1 MSHLDPDTL
10 TLLAFGEESEG
21 AGGHLADC
29 GTCAADLALLRRTVA
44 AGRAIDRSERVPAPP
59 ALVWDRI
66 AEELALDARPAP
78 APAHGRNGD
87 GPSGTNHTAA
97 LQAPAAEPTT
107 AEQQAH
113 AAESPTAKPPAPVAE
128 SPTAEPPVPVAES
141 PTAEPPAAEPAASL
155 ATAPAAAD
163 ATAAAVAPSA
173 APITDAPTP
182 DAPPSMP
189 AIAESVARGG
199 GATPLAGPAAA
210 AAPSAPGDTRPPSGP
225 RSRAR
230 ASKRRRTSLI
240 MGGLVGLAIL
250 ATVATVG
257 LSSARPRV
265 VAEAALA
272 PLGGSSVEG
281 SAQLVERDGAL
292 ELRVDLDAA
301 AADPDRYYELWLL
314 DDSGDRLV
322 SLGPVAGGGVHPLPA
337 GLTVADFPVVD
348 VSSERFDGDPSH
360 SGDSLSR
367 GTLPV

>member
-21 AGGHLADC
+21 AGGHLAGC

-44 AGRAIDRSERVPAPP
+44 AGRAIDRTERVPAPP

-66 AEELALDARPAP
+66 VEELALDTGPAP
-78 APAHGRNGD
+78 APAHGRNGI
-87 GPSGTNHTAA
+87 GPSRTNHTAD
-97 LQAPAAEPTT
+97 APPAPT
-107 AEQQAH
+107 
-113 AAESPTAKPPAPVAE
+113 AESPTAAPPAPPA
-128 SPTAEPPVPVAES
+128 A
-141 PTAEPPAAEPAASL
+141 AAEPAPSP
-155 ATAPAAAD
+155 ATAPATAE
-163 ATAAAVAPSA
+163 ATAAADAPSA
-173 APITDAPTP
+173 APIPDAPTA
-182 DAPPSMP
+182 DAPPS
-189 AIAESVARGG
+189 ATAEAVARAG
-199 GATPLAGPAAA
+199 GATPLAGPS
-210 AAPSAPGDTRPPSGP
+210 AAPSAPGDTRPPAGP

-250 ATVATVG
+250 ATVAALG
-257 LSSARPRV
+257 LPSARPRV

-272 PLGGSSVEG
+272 PLAGSSVAG
-281 SAQLVERDGAL
+281 SAQLLERDGAL
-292 ELRVDLDAA
+292 ELRVDLDVAA
-301 AADPDRYYELWLL
+301 GDSDRYYELWLL

-322 SLGPVAGGGVHPLPA
+322 SLGPFTGDGVHPLPA